1 MPEIEA
7 QILEIRLKVKKVIMT
22 RENFEKLNDPNLKRI
37 LGYFK
42 SLESN
47 SSRDFDEIIE
57 IQERYKKDT
66 KTFLTYFGESEKD
79 FKLPDFFKGMTD
91 FVKSF
96 KVACL

>member
-7 QILEIRLKVKKVIMT
+7 QIKDIELKVKKVKMT

-37 LGYFK
+37 LSYFK
-42 SLESN
+42 ALESN

-57 IQERYKKDT
+57 MQDKYKKET
-66 KTFLTYFGESEKD
+66 KSFLSYFGEDEKN
-79 FKLPDFFKGMTD
+79 FKLPDFFKGMSD

-96 KVACL
+96 KKACL